1 MSLYDIPEPSLEPPD
16 PPEPRCPVCGQYCGT
31 IYKDLYNAIIGCDV
45 CVSDHDAFEIPEC
58 FPEYYKED

>member
-1 MSLYDIPEPSLEPPD
+1 MSLYDIPEPSLDPPE
-16 PPEPRCPVCGQYCGT
+16 PPEPRCPVCGQFCGT
-31 IYKDLYNAIIGCDV
+31 IYKDINNQIIGCDE

>member
-1 MSLYDIPEPSLEPPD
+1 MSLYDIPEPSLDPPD

-31 IYKDLYNAIIGCDV
+31 IYKDGNTIIGCDE
-45 CVSDHDAFEIPEC
+45 CVSAHDAFEIPEC